1 MRHLARPGFHRARD
15 WRSRSEKA
23 TDFRRWKLSEQKTKL
38 TAVKA
43 EQSKQRSQIRGVS
56 TSMNTN
62 KTPKLAMIGVDAAEF
77 SFIQTHLEKLPNFRR
92 VLGNGVLRRLK
103 STSALLNGSVWPTFY
118 TASNPQDH
126 GIYHHIQWDP
136 QRMKMRRVSA
146 DWLPAEPFYA
156 KLERN
161 GIRVTALDVPV
172 SIRTHLDSGTEV
184 TNFGVHDPFS
194 EPRSNQPNLARDILR
209 QFGTHPMGCEIPVD
223 RTERELR
230 RIRDQLLAGAKLK
243 GELSRWLLGARDCD
257 FFITVFAECH
267 RAGHVLW
274 PDGLQSQASPPPSAE
289 LDVYRQVDQAVG
301 VVLDAIDLSQTTVML
316 FSLHGMGVND
326 SKNYFLQDIM
336 DRVNEGFAAREPG
349 VFGSA
354 RPKQRGVIRSLMEVV
369 PASLQNIVA
378 SRIPAAVKDA
388 VVDRSYTAGH
398 DWNCTPAIGLR
409 SDWSGYVRFNL
420 RGRERDGMLDDE
432 TRRRYEDWMRQ
443 CFVSLC
449 DAATDDA
456 IVDEI
461 HFANHEASGARSS
474 LLPDAI
480 VTWTPIAPPSRI
492 VSPLIGTLDGQLTD
506 GRRGNHRSDGFLITM
521 GAGFEHGT
529 DASPIH
535 ITELAPIVFDRL
547 LGGNS
552 ESGFKT

>member
-1 MRHLARPGFHRARD
+1 
-15 WRSRSEKA
+15 
-23 TDFRRWKLSEQKTKL
+23 
-38 TAVKA
+38 
-43 EQSKQRSQIRGVS
+43 
-56 TSMNTN
+56 MNTTR
-62 KTPKLAMIGVDAAEF
+62 TPKLAMIGVDAAEF
-77 SFIQTHLEKLPNFRR
+77 SFIQTHLSKLPNFSR

-136 QRMKMRRVSA
+136 QRMKMRRVTA
-146 DWLPAEPFYA
+146 DWLPTEPFYA

-161 GIRVTALDVPV
+161 GVRVTALDVPV
-172 SIRTHLDSGTEV
+172 SMRTHLDNGIEV

-194 EPRSNQPNLARDILR
+194 EPRSNQRSLARDILR
-209 QFGTHPMGCEIPVD
+209 QFGAHPMGCEIPVD

-274 PDGLQSQASPPPSAE
+274 PDGLRSQASPPPSAE
-289 LDVYRQVDQAVG
+289 LDVYRQVDRAVG

-316 FSLHGMGVND
+316 FSLHGMGANN
-326 SKNYFLQDIM
+326 SKNYFLPDIM
-336 DRVNEGFAAREPG
+336 DRVNDGFAAREPD

-354 RPKQRGVIRSLMEVV
+354 RPKQRGMIRSLMGVV
-369 PASLQNIVA
+369 PASLQNLVA
-378 SRIPAAVKDA
+378 SRVPAAVKDA

-398 DWNCTPAIGLR
+398 DWNYTPAIGLR
-409 SDWSGYVRFNL
+409 SDWSGYIRFNL
-420 RGRERDGMLDDE
+420 RGRERDGMLDDD
-432 TRRRYEDWMRQ
+432 TRRRYENWIRL
-443 CFVSLC
+443 CFMSLR
-449 DAATDDA
+449 DAATDEP

-461 HFANHEASGARSS
+461 HFTNNETSGARSS
-474 LLPDAI
+474 ILPDAI

-492 VSPLIGTLDGQLTD
+492 VSPLIGTIDGQLTD
-506 GRRGNHRSDGFLITM
+506 GRRGNHRSDGFLITT

-529 DASPIH
+529 IANPIH
-535 ITELAPIVFDRL
+535 ITELAPMVFDQL
-547 LGGNS
+547 LGRKS
-552 ESGFKT
+552 

>member
-1 MRHLARPGFHRARD
+1 
-15 WRSRSEKA
+15 
-23 TDFRRWKLSEQKTKL
+23 
-38 TAVKA
+38 
-43 EQSKQRSQIRGVS
+43 
-56 TSMNTN
+56 
-62 KTPKLAMIGVDAAEF
+62 MIGVDAAEF
-77 SFIQTHLEKLPNFRR
+77 SFIEAHLPKLPNFSR

-136 QRMKMRRVSA
+136 QVMRMRRVTA
-146 DWLPAEPFYA
+146 EWLPAEPFYA

-172 SIRTHLDSGTEV
+172 SMRTHLDNGTEV
-184 TNFGVHDPFS
+184 TNFGVHDPFT
-194 EPRSNQPNLARDILR
+194 EPRSNQRNLARDILR

-243 GELSRWLLGARDCD
+243 GELSRWLLGIRECD

-301 VVLDAIDLSQTTVML
+301 LVLDAIDLSQTTVML

-336 DRVNEGFAAREPG
+336 DRVNEGFAAREPD
-349 VFGSA
+349 VFGST

-369 PASLQNIVA
+369 PASVQNLVA
-378 SRIPAAVKDA
+378 SHVPAAVKDA

-398 DWNCTPAIGLR
+398 DWAYTPAIGLR

-420 RGRERDGMLDDE
+420 RGRERDGMLDDD
-432 TRRRYEDWMRQ
+432 TRGRYEEWMRQ
-443 CFVSLC
+443 CFMSLR
-449 DAATDDA
+449 DAVTDEP
-456 IVDEI
+456 IVDQI
-461 HFANHEASGARSS
+461 HFTNQETSGARSP

-492 VSPLIGTLDGQLTD
+492 VSPLIGTLEGRLTD
-506 GRRGNHRSDGFLITM
+506 GRRGNHRSDGFLITI
-521 GAGFEHGT
+521 GAGLDHGT
-529 DASPIH
+529 NADPIH

-547 LGGNS
+547 LAGKRQTAGA
-552 ESGFKT
+552 GRGDDTFDGLMHLR

>member
-1 MRHLARPGFHRARD
+1 
-15 WRSRSEKA
+15 
-23 TDFRRWKLSEQKTKL
+23 
-38 TAVKA
+38 
-43 EQSKQRSQIRGVS
+43 
-56 TSMNTN
+56 
-62 KTPKLAMIGVDAAEF
+62 MIGVDAAEF
-77 SFIQTHLEKLPNFRR
+77 SFIQTHLSKLPNFSR

-136 QRMKMRRVSA
+136 RRMKMRRVTA

-161 GIRVTALDVPV
+161 GVRVTALDVPV
-172 SIRTHLDSGTEV
+172 SMRTHLDHGTEV

-194 EPRSNQPNLARDILR
+194 KPRSNQRNLARDILR
-209 QFGTHPMGCEIPVD
+209 QFGAHPMGCEIPVD

-257 FFITVFAECH
+257 FFITVFRRVSSRGA
-267 RAGHVLW
+267 RTLARRITVA
-274 PDGLQSQASPPPSAE
+274 SSPPPSAE

-301 VVLDAIDLSQTTVML
+301 LVLDAIDLSQTTVML

-369 PASLQNIVA
+369 PASLQNLVA
-378 SRIPAAVKDA
+378 SHVPAAVKDA

-398 DWNCTPAIGLR
+398 DWNYTPAIGLR
-409 SDWSGYVRFNL
+409 SDWSGYIRFNL
-420 RGRERDGMLDDE
+420 RGRERDGMLNDE

-443 CFVSLC
+443 CFMSLR
-449 DAATDDA
+449 DAVTDEPIA
-456 IVDEI
+456 DEI
-461 HFANHEASGARSS
+461 HFTNQETSGTRSS
-474 LLPDAI
+474 
-480 VTWTPIAPPSRI
+480 AP
-492 VSPLIGTLDGQLTD
+492 
-506 GRRGNHRSDGFLITM
+506 
-521 GAGFEHGT
+521 A
-529 DASPIH
+529 
-535 ITELAPIVFDRL
+535 
-547 LGGNS
+547 
-552 ESGFKT
+552 

>member
-1 MRHLARPGFHRARD
+1 
-15 WRSRSEKA
+15 
-23 TDFRRWKLSEQKTKL
+23 
-38 TAVKA
+38 
-43 EQSKQRSQIRGVS
+43 
-56 TSMNTN
+56 
-62 KTPKLAMIGVDAAEF
+62 
-77 SFIQTHLEKLPNFRR
+77 
-92 VLGNGVLRRLK
+92 
-103 STSALLNGSVWPTFY
+103 
-118 TASNPQDH
+118 
-126 GIYHHIQWDP
+126 
-136 QRMKMRRVSA
+136 
-146 DWLPAEPFYA
+146 
-156 KLERN
+156 
-161 GIRVTALDVPV
+161 
-172 SIRTHLDSGTEV
+172 
-184 TNFGVHDPFS
+184 
-194 EPRSNQPNLARDILR
+194 
-209 QFGTHPMGCEIPVD
+209 
-223 RTERELR
+223 
-230 RIRDQLLAGAKLK
+230 
-243 GELSRWLLGARDCD
+243 
-257 FFITVFAECH
+257 
-267 RAGHVLW
+267 
-274 PDGLQSQASPPPSAE
+274 
-289 LDVYRQVDQAVG
+289 
-301 VVLDAIDLSQTTVML
+301 
-316 FSLHGMGVND
+316 MGVND

-547 LGGNS
+547 LGGDS
-552 ESGFKT
+552 ESGFKN